1 MFPDLTRDDVFRLET
16 RRLWLRWPRHADV
29 QAIHRLAG
37 ERDVAEMT
45 ASIPHP
51 YPPEAAVTFVFEARK
66 ANALGRALQLA
77 VTPKK
82 KPNQLIG
89 MIGIL
94 PPMDEE
100 AAPFLGYW
108 IGRPHWGKG
117 YATEAARA
125 LVDAWFAYTD
135 ADELASSARTVNPA
149 SRRVLEKCGFAH
161 RGPGLQAFPAR
172 GGVLPVDRFRL
183 DRRAWQRLKPWPD
196 TGLVP
201 HGAPSGER
209 LELLAAW

>member
-37 ERDVAEMT
+37 EREVAEMT

-51 YPPEAAVTFVFEARK
+51 YPQEAAVAFVFEARK

-77 VTPKK
+77 ITPKR

-94 PPMDEE
+94 APTDEE

-108 IGRPHWGKG
+108 IGQPHWGKG
-117 YATEAARA
+117 YATEGARA
-125 LVDAWFAYTD
+125 LVDAWFAYTE
-135 ADELASSARTVNPA
+135 ADELASSARVVNPA

-161 RGPGLQAFPAR
+161 AGAGLKAFPAR
-172 GGVLPVDRFRL
+172 GGAFPVDRFRL
-183 DRRAWQRLKPWPD
+183 DRRAWQRLKPWAD

-201 HGAPSGER
+201 HGARSRGRHE
-209 LELLAAW
+209 LAAAW